1 MPSSNIVICNDKI
14 ITVCPVILNKVF
26 LPHSPRWGK
35 KSFCGIVESCQRQEE
50 RLAEV
55 SGGVCCPR
63 AVAGWAL
70 FLPLLYVYSLVN
82 PSVIS
87 FIHPFTHLSVESI
100 LGASHVFF
108 FFLTEDAKRY
118 DIIPVFE
125 RLDSAGIC
133 TDV

>member
-1 MPSSNIVICNDKI
+1 MG
-14 ITVCPVILNKVF
+14 F
-26 LPHSPRWGK
+26 AAR
-35 KSFCGIVESCQRQEE
+35 
-50 RLAEV
+50 
-55 SGGVCCPR
+55 R

-87 FIHPFTHLSVESI
+87 FIHPFTHSFVRRINIRCFSRF
-100 LGASHVFF
+100 FF

-118 DIIPVFE
+118 DIIPMFE